1 MREPAGG
8 PTGRPAAVRPTGRS
22 AAVGPTGRPAA
33 IGPTGCLTVRAS
45 WRATALTGLR
55 GDVLDVGAG
64 TGGSLDFLDRH
75 TRPVLLEPHARSRR
89 ALARSTADRPNAR
102 VLAGRAENI
111 PLDDA
116 SIDAVICSA
125 VLCSVDDQRRA
136 LAEIHRVLRPAGRL
150 VFLEH
155 VAAPNGSWLR
165 RGQRCYAPLS
175 RLLDRGCHPARDTEH
190 ALADSPLT
198 IVELDRFGVR
208 GPFGSSIPLIA
219 GVAVRA
225 H

>member
-1 MREPAGG
+1 MTIPGETATDPAADQRANQRID
-8 PTGRPAAVRPTGRS
+8 RPAVEQPSGRPTGCR
-22 AAVGPTGRPAA
+22 T
-33 IGPTGCLTVRAS
+33 LQAS

-64 TGGSLDFLDRH
+64 AGGSLDFLGQH

-89 ALARSTADRPNAR
+89 SLARSTADRPNTR

-116 SIDAVICSA
+116 SMDAVICSA

-136 LAEIHRVLRPAGRL
+136 LAEIHRVLRPGGRL

-155 VAAPNGSWLR
+155 VAAPEGSWLR
-165 RGQRCYAPLS
+165 LGQRCYAPFS
-175 RLLDRGCHPARDTEH
+175 RLLDRGCHPARDTEA
-190 ALADSPLT
+190 ALADSALT
-198 IVELDRFGVR
+198 IAELDRFSSR
-208 GPFGSSIPLIA
+208 GPFGSSIPLIT
-219 GVAVRA
+219 GVVVRA
-225 H
+225 R